1 MAAYAVLNFSI
12 DNPLQAPQSMPLPLP
27 TSPRTQKHTRKVEF
41 NGFLRSDGLWDI
53 EGSIMDVKP
62 YDVKWHIKPLPAGVP
77 QHQMNVRLTIDHE
90 FNVIAAVASSDIH
103 PYSGFCSAVVPDYGK
118 LVGLNLVKGFRNA
131 VRERFSGVKGC
142 THITEL
148 LGFFPTAAVQ
158 TFAGASDD
166 ADERHQDD
174 FAFDRCTAMN
184 RRGESVKVF
193 YPQWY
198 IGDVAQNG
206 DTEAH

>member
-12 DNPLQAPQSMPLPLP
+12 DNLLQTAQSMPLPLP

-62 YDVKWHIKPLPAGVP
+62 CGVKWHIKPLPAGVP

-90 FNVIAAVASSDIH
+90 FNVMAAVASSDIH
-103 PYSGFCSAVVPDYGK
+103 PYSGFCGAVVPDYGK

-131 VRERFSGVKGC
+131 VRERLSGVKRLHAHHGAAR
-142 THITEL
+142 I
-148 LGFFPTAAVQ
+148 AAVQ

-174 FAFDRCTAMN
+174 FVLDRCTTKN
-184 RRGESVKVF
+184 RRGESVKAF

-198 IGDVAQNG
+198 IGAVAQNG